1 MRTAAWV
8 ARTSL
13 ASVDSGLGTEKALAL
28 ARDFLA
34 ELRSGSLDPSQAH
47 LDDNAIDVLHAAI
60 EVIAGSADPEGAA
73 PALDDIRRLHS
84 FISGAPWPER
94 EFGEKQEL
102 LNDCSLWAWRLAR
115 CAGKPSLAQEWAGRL
130 EPGHGSTAQR
140 VDDLRTDHSPAPASL
155 LAILGHLRR
164 NWEVSPSVIRHHA
177 ESFYRYI
184 ESPRRP
190 IGLFDDREYFLGEAA
205 LIAATCSRFLSRR
218 EEADRWLDRAEAAF
232 RNTVSAVADRARV
245 SYQRLALRTEER
257 RFDGVLELL
266 PSLIEN
272 FEKLEMPEDAVK
284 CRFIEG
290 LALMEMGKPSEAVD
304 VFQGIAH
311 VAQSIHS
318 DKLLASAYV
327 NLTQLHGM
335 LGDADEAIE
344 ASRRALP
351 LLRGLNNR
359 IDLAKTQCGI
369 GVLLRTKG
377 DILGSVEAIREAQ
390 SAFRNLEMFADV
402 AALHLVVADMML
414 ERGQEQVAR
423 AEILAALPIIEDYKL
438 VPESV
443 AALELLKAS
452 LRKQNVNRQALRD
465 LHGFFEKSVS

>member
-13 ASVDSGLGTEKALAL
+13 ASVDSGLDTEKALAL

-34 ELRSGSLDPSQAH
+34 ELRADSLDPSEAC
-47 LDDNAIDVLHAAI
+47 LDDNAIEVLHAAI
-60 EVIAGSADPEGAA
+60 EVIASSAA
-73 PALDDIRRLHS
+73 PEDAALALDDIRRLHS
-84 FISGAPWPER
+84 FISAASWPESG
-94 EFGEKQEL
+94 FGEKQEL

-115 CAGKPSLAQEWAGRL
+115 LADKPSLAQEWAGRL
-130 EPGHGSTAQR
+130 EPGPVSTAEGAHDFR
-140 VDDLRTDHSPAPASL
+140 ADPSSAPTIL

-164 NWEVSPSVIRHHA
+164 NWETSPSVIRHDA
-177 ESFYRYI
+177 ESIYRYI

-205 LIAATCSRFLSRR
+205 LIAATCSRFLSLR

-232 RNTVSAVADRARV
+232 RQAVNAVADRARV

-257 RFDGVLELL
+257 RFDEVLELL

-284 CRFIEG
+284 CRFIQG
-290 LALMEMGKPSEAVD
+290 LALMEMGEPTEAVA
-304 VFQGIAH
+304 VFRDIAR

-318 DKLLASAYV
+318 DRLLASAYV

-335 LGDADEAIE
+335 LGEADEAIE
-344 ASRRALP
+344 ASRKAIP
-351 LLRGLNNR
+351 LLRGLDNR
-359 IDLAKTQCGI
+359 IDIAKTQWGI

-377 DILGSVEAIREAQ
+377 DILGSIQAIREAQ

-402 AALHLVVADMML
+402 AALHLLVADMML
-414 ERGQEQVAR
+414 EQGQEQIAR
-423 AEILAALPIIEDYKL
+423 VEILAALPIIEDYKL

-443 AALELLKAS
+443 AALELLRES

-465 LHGFFEKSVS
+465 LHGFFEESVS